1 MARRNPLNER
11 NINKDAKTGST
22 RKSAASAKP
31 VRKAADTVYVK
42 SAGSSKSKP
51 LSKAEKKEQRK
62 KDTERENKVY
72 AASTAMTKATPEYSK
87 YKKIWWGILILA
99 IVATVV
105 AWIMQLNRESFG
117 EVGMIVALVVAYAAI
132 IFALILDFW
141 KVRPIRKEMRK
152 KAASMSEKQ
161 LDNIIEQEVLKNQKK
176 KLKKKFSKKDE
187 APSKEE
193 QEQLEKIESLQEKA
207 KDREERLNKNTDTQV
222 VKRDMSR
229 INSYRKGSHK

>member
-11 NINKDAKTGST
+11 EVNKDAKTGT
-22 RKSAASAKP
+22 TKKSAASAKP
-31 VRKAADTVYVK
+31 VRKAADTVYIK

-51 LSKAEKKEQRK
+51 QTKEEKKEQRK

-87 YKKIWWGILILA
+87 YKKVWWVILVLA
-99 IVATVV
+99 IAATVV
-105 AWIMQLNRESFG
+105 AWIMQLNRETVG
-117 EVGMIVALVVAYAAI
+117 ELGMIVALVLAYAAI

-141 KVRPIRKEMRK
+141 KVRPIRKDMRK

-176 KLKKKFSKKDE
+176 KLLKKLGKSR
-187 APSKEE
+187 EE
-193 QEQLEKIESLQEKA
+193 TSEEEKQKLQKIEALQDKA
-207 KDREERLNKNTDTQV
+207 KEREEHLESSE
-222 VKRDMSR
+222 VKKDMSR